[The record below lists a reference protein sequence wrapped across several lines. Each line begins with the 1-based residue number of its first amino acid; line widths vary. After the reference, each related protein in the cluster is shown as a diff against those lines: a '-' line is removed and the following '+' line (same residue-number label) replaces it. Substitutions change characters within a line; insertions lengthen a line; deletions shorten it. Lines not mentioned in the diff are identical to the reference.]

1 MERLVYSCMNV
12 YKVLQKW
19 IEKIDR
25 FHDLLNTFQILSE
38 EHRKSVQRQRKKE
51 KLERKAEEKNRTLT
65 DEEIWKRLDDL
76 ERQEAE
82 GQELQR
88 LMKAFYSPLQWS
100 KLWKVCI
107 QMLTKFITSWK
118 KHCVSVQY
126 KWPHMN
132 IYPKIIK
139 TLPVYDMGL
148 KRSPKVNMKYNIVT
162 FTFQSLLYEN
172 ANLVAFSFIYFFI
185 TVILIY

>member
-1 MERLVYSCMNV
+1 MFIKYCKSEL
-12 YKVLQKW
+12 K
-19 IEKIDR
+19 KIDR

-88 LMKAFYSPLQWS
+88 LMKAFYSPLQLS
-100 KLWKVCI
+100 KL
-107 QMLTKFITSWK
+107 
-118 KHCVSVQY
+118 
-126 KWPHMN
+126 
-132 IYPKIIK
+132 
-139 TLPVYDMGL
+139 
-148 KRSPKVNMKYNIVT
+148 
-162 FTFQSLLYEN
+162 
-172 ANLVAFSFIYFFI
+172 
-185 TVILIY
+185 